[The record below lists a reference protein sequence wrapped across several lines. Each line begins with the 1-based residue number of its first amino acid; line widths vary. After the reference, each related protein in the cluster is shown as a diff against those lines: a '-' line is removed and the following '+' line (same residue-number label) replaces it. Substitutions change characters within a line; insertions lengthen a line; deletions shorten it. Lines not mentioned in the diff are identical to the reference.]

1 MAAFAAGYRVPR
13 PAFTEDSIIVFLFRP
28 LPWEYAVRNL
38 FRRPV
43 RSALTMAGLTTV
55 IVLVFVVVGFIRGLE
70 RSLSASG
77 DPNVVI
83 LFALGMGENLEYS
96 SVSGGT
102 ADVVE
107 RELNGIRQR
116 FGRDYVSAEL
126 YQATMIKPAGRSEPS
141 MGLVRGVTP
150 AALLVRQQVQ
160 IEEGRWPGP
169 GEVIVGPLAAAKMG
183 IDDRLLA
190 VGRTVEMENR
200 EWIISGRFSAGGS
213 VFGAEVWCRRDD
225 LQQAMKRQDVSL
237 VAVKL
242 QPGAS
247 FSEIDLYCKSRVDLE
262 LQALRETDYYARL
275 QKDYRP
281 VRLLAWL
288 IVLLVGAAGVF
299 AGLNTMYG
307 AVVGRVRELATL
319 QTIGFL
325 RRAIL
330 LSVVQE
336 GVLLALT
343 ASLLASLL
351 ALTLLNGA
359 AVRFTMGAF
368 ELRIDSTALLIGQG
382 VGILLGLLG
391 AVPAALRALR
401 MPIVEGLRA
410 V

>member
-1 MAAFAAGYRVPR
+1 
-13 PAFTEDSIIVFLFRP
+13 
-28 LPWEYAVRNL
+28 
-38 FRRPV
+38 
-43 RSALTMAGLTTV
+43 
-55 IVLVFVVVGFIRGLE
+55 
-70 RSLSASG
+70 
-77 DPNVVI
+77 
-83 LFALGMGENLEYS
+83 
-96 SVSGGT
+96 
-102 ADVVE
+102 
-107 RELNGIRQR
+107 
-116 FGRDYVSAEL
+116 
-126 YQATMIKPAGRSEPS
+126 
-141 MGLVRGVTP
+141 
-150 AALLVRQQVQ
+150 
-160 IEEGRWPGP
+160 
-169 GEVIVGPLAAAKMG
+169 
-183 IDDRLLA
+183 
-190 VGRTVEMENR
+190 
-200 EWIISGRFSAGGS
+200 
-213 VFGAEVWCRRDD
+213 VWCRRDD

-247 FSEIDLYCKSRVDLE
+247 FSEIDLYCKSRLDLE

-275 QKDYRP
+275 QKDYQP
-281 VRLLAWL
+281 VRMLAWL
-288 IVLLVGAAGVF
+288 IVLLVAAAGVF

-330 LSVVQE
+330 LSVIQE

-368 ELRIDSTALLIGQG
+368 ELQIDSTALLIGQG
-382 VGILLGLLG
+382 VGVSLGLLG